1 MQVKVIKAN
10 QRKMWG
16 QGKVYEKAK
25 KYYVAAEAR
34 HNDSSIMSA
43 NSADTS
49 ISSVK
54 SSATNNSKK
63 QAKTSNHGG
72 RRGRKHSKE
81 EATQQLSQ
89 VEIKAE
95 KALNMINETIRSQ
108 EERETELQQSL
119 DNAILDAKNKLN
131 EGNKR
136 AAVRYMKKAKL
147 YRLEQDKIG
156 GAIETMEAQVLQIES
171 ALNNAK
177 VIEAMRTGS
186 QTMQSL
192 QSTDGNNMESIDE
205 ILDGIR
211 DTHDYAQEIQDIL
224 SQPVQHVV
232 GGDDEL
238 LKELEELTEKSIA
251 DFSSSLPIAPTNK
264 LSQQEETNEAKPGM
278 WGVFK

>member
-1 MQVKVIKAN
+1 
-10 QRKMWG
+10 MWG

-25 KYYVAAEAR
+25 KYYVASEAR

-232 GGDDEL
+232 GCDDEL